1 MLCLKPAAA
10 MPRAPNPCPTT
21 THPTSLDAQQKAG
34 GKAKAAAAAAAA
46 AYDDEALAAFG
57 LKVSAY
63 LY

>member
-1 MLCLKPAAA
+1 MLCLKPAATTPA
-10 MPRAPNPCPTT
+10 RTTPCPRQRT
-21 THPTSLDAQQKAG
+21 PPSLEAQHKAG
-34 GKAKAAAAAAAA
+34 GKAKAAAAAA

>member
-1 MLCLKPAAA
+1 